1 MNVLFVLEYYPP
13 HIGGVETVFK
23 NLCQGLAQREHKVTV
38 ITSKLKGA
46 KSFEVDNGVIIHRV
60 RVPQR
65 GARYWFTFLSI
76 PLVLRYARKAEI
88 IHTTTYNGAIPA
100 WLASKLFNRKC
111 IITVH
116 EILGVMWQAF
126 QGISSLSAR
135 LHRLFERLIISL
147 SFNKFVSVSEYTKGS
162 LKHLGVSDK
171 KTTVIYNGIDQ
182 GLFNPNKMGNNKV
195 RQQLNLEKEFIY
207 IYYGRPGISKGV
219 KYLVQAVPLILRQ
232 IPNAKLILLLAKE
245 PEAGYG
251 SIKKLI
257 KELDIEKDV
266 LLLDPVLR
274 GELPY
279 YIAASDCVVVPS
291 LSEGFGFTAAEAC
304 AMEKPVVASNVASL
318 PEIVSGKYI
327 LVEPGNP
334 HAIADGIVRVY
345 KNELEETSKKIFSWE
360 DCVDRYLSVYQEVL
374 DGK

>member
-1 MNVLFVLEYYPP
+1 LEYYPP
-13 HIGGVETVFK
+13 NIGGVETVFE
-23 NLCQGLAQREHKVTV
+23 NLCQGLAHRGHTV
-38 ITSKLKGA
+38 IIVTSRLTGT
-46 KSFEVDNGVIIHRV
+46 KSFEIDDGVTIYRV

-76 PLVLRYARKAEI
+76 PLVLKYARKTDL

-100 WLASKLFNRKC
+100 WLASKLLRKKC

-116 EILGVMWQAF
+116 EILGVIWRAF
-126 QGISSLSAR
+126 PGIGGFSAR
-135 LHRLFERLIISL
+135 LHQLFERLIISL
-147 SFNKFVSVSEYTKGS
+147 SFDRFVAVSEYTKGS
-162 LKHLGVSDK
+162 LKHLDISDA

-182 GLFNPNKMGNNKV
+182 GLFNPVKMGNNKV
-195 RQQLNLEKEFIY
+195 KQQLNLKNEFIY
-207 IYYGRPGISKGV
+207 MYYGRPGISKGV
-219 KYLVQAVPLILRQ
+219 KYLVQAVPLVLEQ

-245 PEAGYG
+245 PEAGYK

-266 LLLDPVLR
+266 LLLNPVPR
-274 GELPY
+274 SELPY

-318 PEIVSGKYI
+318 PEVVSGKYV
-327 LVEPGNP
+327 LVEPRNP
-334 HAIADGIVRVY
+334 QAIADGIAKVY
-345 KNELEETSKKIFSWE
+345 KNELEKTSKKVFSWE
-360 DCVDRYLSVYQEVL
+360 DCVDKYLSVYQEVL